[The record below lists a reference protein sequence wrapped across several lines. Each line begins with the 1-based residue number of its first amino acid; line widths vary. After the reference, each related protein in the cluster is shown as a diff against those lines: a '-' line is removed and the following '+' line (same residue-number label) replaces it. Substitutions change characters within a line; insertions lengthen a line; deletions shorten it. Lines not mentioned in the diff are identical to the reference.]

1 MRDDE
6 LAMGRHCA
14 DVGKPNEGR
23 HEETMLTCDQ
33 LGRIKR
39 GEIRKRQ
46 GNWISTLSRVRYPLV
61 MRLWYEKKLSS
72 QLNSQLSMDL
82 RDIRSEGIDVC
93 GYSSI

>member
-1 MRDDE
+1 MRGNE
-6 LAMGRHCA
+6 LAMGRHCD
-14 DVGKPNEGR
+14 DVGEPNEGR

-33 LGRIKR
+33 LGHVKK

-46 GNWISTLSRVRYPLV
+46 GGWISTLSRVWYPLV

-72 QLNSQLSMDL
+72 QLNSQLSKGL
-82 RDIRSEGIDVC
+82 RGIRSGEIHVC